1 MLQIAGGVV
10 AAGIVAAGTTA
21 LTGSGVTFAGGST
34 TGVTGDN
41 QFIGGTVSQVING
54 ATINSVTL
62 TTDGTGTHTTKI
74 VVVVAGANGKTL
86 TITPTGGTGITA
98 PATQWS
104 CDGNVT
110 GGPVLHATAPAV
122 VLSAATSTVTCDTM
136 NATPVAAGY
145 YNGITNVGLAIS

>member
-21 LTGSGVTFAGGST
+21 LTGSGVSFAGGST
-34 TGVTGDN
+34 PGVTGDN
-41 QFIGGTVSQVING
+41 QFIGGTVTQVING

-62 TTDGTGTHTTKI
+62 TTDGTGSHTTRI

-86 TITPTGGTGITA
+86 TITPTGGTLTA

-104 CDGNVT
+104 CSGNIS
-110 GGPVLHATAPAV
+110 GGPILHASAPAV
-122 VLSAATSTVTCDTM
+122 VLTAATSTVTCDTM
-136 NATPVAAGY
+136 DTTPVAAGY
-145 YNGITNVGLAIS
+145 YAGITNVGLAIA